1 MNPNRL
7 TLRGNY
13 IRLEPLDTTHIAP
26 LVEAR
31 RDDSGLYA
39 WSFVPQG
46 EDAVRAYVE
55 HALALRDRGKALP
68 FVTIRQRD
76 DTVIGTTRFFDLER
90 WAWPEAVRDDA
101 VFDTCE
107 IGYTWLAPAAIRTA
121 ANTEAKALM
130 LAHAFD
136 TWRVRAVTFH
146 TDARNARS
154 RAAIERIGAKF
165 EGILRSHRLAIDL
178 QPRDSARYSI
188 IASEWPDVR
197 AHLATFLA

>member
-1 MNPNRL
+1 VNSNLL
-7 TLRGNY
+7 TLRGNCV
-13 IRLEPLDTTHIAP
+13 RLEPLDRAHIAP
-26 LVEAR
+26 LVDAS

-46 EDAVRAYVE
+46 EDAVRTYVE
-55 HALALRDRGKALP
+55 RALALRNDGRALP
-68 FVTIRQRD
+68 FAIIRRSD
-76 DTVIGTTRFFDLER
+76 GTVIGTTRFFDIER
-90 WAWPEAVRDDA
+90 WAWPDGARDGA

-107 IGYTWLAPAAIRTA
+107 IGYTWLSPAAIRTA

-130 LAHAFD
+130 LEHAFQA
-136 TWRVRAVTFH
+136 WKVRAVTFH

-154 RAAIERIGAKF
+154 RAAIERIGAQF

-188 IASEWPDVR
+188 IAKDWPNVR
-197 AHLATFLA
+197 AHIAKLLA